1 MRKSYKQKGN
11 RNYGKKLFFVC
22 VYTMYMHTCVCAHL
36 FVCKCRPHLPSTHL
50 KVRTQDL
57 SLLSAVHG
65 CVCWRGGPPWS
76 LVTKAPPWQA
86 RHHAQHD
93 VGPGALHARPC
104 AYLLSHLPPL
114 FLFTY
119 FFFLWILWI
128 YAEFM
133 GYGHLMVGIHLGK
146 ESPGDL
152 CHAMSSAESTD
163 LMWTLD
169 ESNTWCTL
177 HMRGCCWHSTARWSS
192 LPSW

>member
-1 MRKSYKQKGN
+1 MCIQCICIR
-11 RNYGKKLFFVC
+11 VC
-22 VYTMYMHTCVCAHL
+22 VHTYLCVSAGHTCPAHIWKSEHRISL
-36 FVCKCRPHLPSTHL
+36 F
-50 KVRTQDL
+50 
-57 SLLSAVHG
+57 SLLLMAVS
-65 CVCWRGGPPWS
+65 VEEVARTPPWS
-76 LVTKAPPWQA
+76 LVRKAPPWQA

-133 GYGHLMVGIHLGK
+133 GYSNLMVGIHLGK

-152 CHAMSSAESTD
+152 CHAMSSTESTD
-163 LMWTLD
+163 LMWTLMKA
-169 ESNTWCTL
+169 T
-177 HMRGCCWHSTARWSS
+177 RGVHYI
-192 LPSW
+192 